1 MLLYKWGT
9 TSNVVVSTISP
20 DDDYIMY
27 TNMCDVQYD
36 SCLNY
41 LSSMPNVSDL
51 SISANCTIELSST
64 LLKGLS
70 LKRVQLCNVSVD
82 LSVLLQAADTLED
95 LTLNSMT
102 IDSIDCIQLP
112 NLTTLTVYDCS
123 YTKSSPLSMDDCPRL
138 QCLHIEATYLGQL
151 PSIEKCTDLQHLSI
165 DSSDVSQSDFS
176 TVDWSYCTDL
186 TKIYIRDCGLKGC
199 IPASLSTL
207 TRLDTLVLSGN
218 QLEGQL
224 PNTMSNLTNLQ
235 YLLCLSDNRL
245 SGSLFPLA
253 LIGSLRYVYLDS
265 NRYTATTG

>member
-1 MLLYKWGT
+1 
-9 TSNVVVSTISP
+9 
-20 DDDYIMY
+20 
-27 TNMCDVQYD
+27 MCYVQYD

-64 LLKGLS
+64 LLKGLY

-112 NLTTLTVYDCS
+112 NLTTLTVYGCS

-186 TKIYIRDCGLKGC
+186 TKIYIRNCGLKSC

-207 TRLDTLVLSGN
+207 TRLDTLVLSDN